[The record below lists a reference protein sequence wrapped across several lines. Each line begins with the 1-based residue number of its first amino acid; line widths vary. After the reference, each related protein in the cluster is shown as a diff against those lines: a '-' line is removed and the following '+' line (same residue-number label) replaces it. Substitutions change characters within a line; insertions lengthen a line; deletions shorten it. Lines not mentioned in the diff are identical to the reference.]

1 MVNSPV
7 RHDLVWLDPA
17 QAGAL
22 EVEAA
27 FRPAVVR
34 WLASGWPAVAARRV
48 DGTRAGMTCLGI
60 PLPPSRGRARIA
72 FSAPARAMSRRRPPL
87 RLAEVIASAPA
98 ERRVALEAL
107 HAEAHGLGI
116 VLRVHGS
123 FAWQHLTGEPYVT
136 ANSDLDLLLEA
147 GSRWQLGAALRML
160 QLWEL
165 RTGLVADAEFQLP
178 AGGVA
183 WRELV
188 SGAEQVLVKQEA
200 GVTLLARGELMATLP
215 AGGAP

>member
-1 MVNSPV
+1 MVNSPL

-17 QAGAL
+17 QAGTL
-22 EVEAA
+22 EVEPA
-27 FRPAVVR
+27 FRPAVAR
-34 WLASGWPAVAARRV
+34 WLADGWPAVAARRV

-72 FSAPARAMSRRRPPL
+72 LRAPARAMSRQRPPL
-87 RLAEVIASAPA
+87 RLAEVIASAPP
-98 ERRVALEAL
+98 ERRGALEAL
-107 HAEAHGLGI
+107 HAEACGLGM

-123 FAWQHLTGEPYVT
+123 LAWQHLTGEPYVT
-136 ANSDLDLLLEA
+136 ASSDLDLLLDA

-165 RTGLVADAEFQLP
+165 RTGLVADAELRLP
-178 AGGVA
+178 GGGVA

-188 SGAEQVLVKQEA
+188 SGAGQVLVKQEA
-200 GVTLLARGELMATLP
+200 GAALMSRDEVMATLP